1 MQQQE
6 DDIQLEKTLS
16 GDTTAFAVLI
26 EKYQNR
32 TFTLAY
38 NILLNREDA
47 EEATQDAFLKAF
59 SSLHT
64 FKREAKFSTWLYRIV
79 VNTSIN
85 KGKKNKLPTIA
96 LEDMSDKAY
105 IHFPSEDG
113 LAAYHRQD
121 QKRFIQESMLA
132 LREDERLVITLYYL
146 NELSTTEVAKV
157 THFSLSNVKVLLHR
171 GRQKLA
177 ESMTRILKQ
186 EAKSI
191 L

>member
-1 MQQQE
+1 MQHQE
-6 DDIQLEKTLS
+6 DDIQILKTLN
-16 GDTTAFAVLI
+16 GNTTAFAGLL
-26 EKYQNR
+26 EKYQ
-32 TFTLAY
+32 TMAYTLAY

-59 SSLHT
+59 SSLQT

-85 KGKKNKLPTIA
+85 KGKKKKLSTIA
-96 LEDMSDKAY
+96 LEDMNSKANVS
-105 IHFPSEDG
+105 FPSEDA
-113 LAAYHRQD
+113 LAAYHLQD
-121 QKRFIQESMLA
+121 QQRFIQEAMQA
-132 LREDERLVITLYYL
+132 LREEERLVITLYYL

-177 ESMTRILKQ
+177 ESITYILKK